1 MKRKFK
7 RLLLSVFLAVF
18 MCTCLAGC
26 KELTDVNAVQVTTND
41 QIITVYSPEDNA
53 FVLSI
58 ELKKNGET
66 YSITSNKLYVSGN
79 ISQNY
84 NLKDLSGGFIAEG
97 CQIASINVCPAF
109 VTSLIPTC
117 MLVAFI
123 ALFIGALI
131 GLVIGCLD

>member
-26 KELTDVNAVQVTTND
+26 KELTDVSDVQVTTND
-41 QIITVYSPEDNA
+41 QTITVFSPEDNI

-58 ELKKNGET
+58 ELEKNGET
-66 YSITSNKLYVSGN
+66 YSFTSDKLYVSGN

-84 NLKDLSGGFIAEG
+84 NLKDLVGGFISEG
-97 CQIASINVCPAF
+97 CQITSINVCPAY
-109 VTSLIPTC
+109 VTSLFPTC
-117 MLVAFI
+117 ILVAII
-123 ALFIGALI
+123 AFVVGAII
-131 GLVIGCLD
+131 GLLGCLD

>member
-26 KELTDVNAVQVTTND
+26 KELTDVTDVQVTTND
-41 QIITVYSPEDNA
+41 QIVTVYSPEDNA

-58 ELKKNGET
+58 ELEKNGET

-84 NLKDLSGGFIAEG
+84 NLKDLSGGFISEG
-97 CQIASINVCPAF
+97 CQITSINVWPVY
-109 VTSLIPTC
+109 VTSLFLTC
-117 MLVAFI
+117 MLVSII
-123 ALFIGALI
+123 ALFIGVLI
-131 GLVIGCLD
+131 GLFGCLD